1 MTEGIKMLEIKDLRV
16 GMNGV
21 EILKGV
27 SLCVRRGEIH
37 SIMGP
42 NGSGKSTLS
51 KALAGHPSFEIISG
65 SVLFDGENL
74 LEMEPEERGRAG
86 LFLGY
91 QHPVEIPGLSNA
103 EFLRMAY
110 NAKRSAEG
118 KEELD
123 AMEFEDVLDEKM
135 GILGMDNKFRERG
148 VNEGFSGGE
157 KKKNEILQMAVLDP
171 ELAILDEIDSG
182 LDIDALKVV
191 ADGVNSQMSKN
202 KALIVITHYR
212 RLLDYIKPDFIHVLS
227 GGRIVK
233 SGGFELASELEAEGY
248 DSYAS
253 SVAR

>member
-1 MTEGIKMLEIKDLRV
+1 MTEGMKMLEIKDLRV

-65 SVLFDGENL
+65 SVRFDGENL
-74 LEMEPEERGRAG
+74 LAMEPEERGRAG

-110 NAKRSAEG
+110 NAKRAAEG

-191 ADGVNSQMSKN
+191 ADGVNKQMSGN

-227 GGRIVK
+227 GGRIVR
-233 SGGFELASELEAEGY
+233 SGGFELARELEAEGY